1 MLHELWFI
9 TNLFGHFSVYVSVV
23 FVFLRLHFVII
34 IINNNLS
41 AREKKDYMQK
51 VKCSLEDFTECD
63 TSIVTNVN

>member
-34 IINNNLS
+34 IINNILS
-41 AREKKDYMQK
+41 AREKKRLHAESEMF
-51 VKCSLEDFTECD
+51 VRGLHRM
-63 TSIVTNVN
+63 